1 MAVRTPDSGF
11 ENLERRYESVARLV
25 PYLLLVVP
33 FIPYVLSQAPSAG
46 AIGITAG
53 VAVAAGAWVAW
64 MVVLH
69 PGPPRRPWQGYVYVA
84 GLLVFIAVL
93 TFRSPWFA
101 FFTWIGFLHAG
112 QYLAGAWR
120 WIGCA
125 VVAFFIGMAQSGGFH
140 RPTVALVAIWV
151 LLAGV
156 DMVLIGVF
164 TMLGVK
170 TEEQNKARKQMIAEL
185 AEANH
190 RLEQMIAENTGLQAQ
205 LLTQAREAGAGDERQ
220 RMAREI
226 HDTIAQGLT
235 GIVTQLE
242 AAQQT
247 SNDAERERRID
258 NAKRLARH
266 SLAEARRSVQALR
279 PQALEDSR
287 LPEALADE
295 VARWSVTS
303 GVTGDVETTGEAR
316 ALHPEVE
323 VTLLRVAQEALANVA
338 KHAGASRAG
347 VTLSYMEDVV
357 SLDVRDDGAGFAVTE
372 RNGHLAGETPA
383 AGGFGLIAMRQRVS
397 RLAGQLEIESEPG
410 AGTAVSASLPAIP
423 LGEVRVSQ
431 TIRLLIAD
439 DHPVV
444 RDGLRGIF
452 EASGE
457 FEVAGEA
464 ANGREAVD
472 RAAALHPD
480 VVLMDLRMPVLDGV
494 SAIKLLAEKG
504 IGARVLVLTTFDTD
518 TDVVPAIE
526 AGATGYLL
534 KDSPPDELLRGV
546 RAAARGEA
554 VLSPSVATRLL
565 GQVRQP
571 AREPL
576 SQRELDILGLIAQG
590 CSNREA
596 AARLFISE
604 ATVKT
609 HVLHIYAKLGVN
621 DRAAAVATG
630 FERGLLPR
638 P

>member
-1 MAVRTPDSGF
+1 
-11 ENLERRYESVARLV
+11 
-25 PYLLLVVP
+25 
-33 FIPYVLSQAPSAG
+33 
-46 AIGITAG
+46 
-53 VAVAAGAWVAW
+53 
-64 MVVLH
+64 
-69 PGPPRRPWQGYVYVA
+69 
-84 GLLVFIAVL
+84 VL

-120 WIGCA
+120 WAGCA
-125 VVAFFIGMAQSGGFH
+125 VTAFFIGMAQSGGFH
-140 RPTVALVAIWV
+140 RPTVGLVTIWV

-190 RLEQMIAENTGLQAQ
+190 RLEEMIAENTGLQAQ

-242 AAQQT
+242 AVQQT

-258 NAKRLARH
+258 NAKRLARD

-279 PQALEDSR
+279 PQALENSR

-303 GVTGDVETTGEAR
+303 GVTGDVETTGQAR

-357 SLDVRDDGAGFAVTE
+357 SLDVRDDGAGFAVAPAGE
-372 RNGHLAGETPA
+372 RRTNGRLAGESPA

-423 LGEVRVSQ
+423 LGES
-431 TIRLLIAD
+431 
-439 DHPVV
+439 
-444 RDGLRGIF
+444 
-452 EASGE
+452 
-457 FEVAGEA
+457 
-464 ANGREAVD
+464 
-472 RAAALHPD
+472 
-480 VVLMDLRMPVLDGV
+480 
-494 SAIKLLAEKG
+494 K
-504 IGARVLVLTTFDTD
+504 
-518 TDVVPAIE
+518 
-526 AGATGYLL
+526 
-534 KDSPPDELLRGV
+534 
-546 RAAARGEA
+546 
-554 VLSPSVATRLL
+554 
-565 GQVRQP
+565 
-571 AREPL
+571 
-576 SQRELDILGLIAQG
+576 
-590 CSNREA
+590 
-596 AARLFISE
+596 
-604 ATVKT
+604 
-609 HVLHIYAKLGVN
+609 
-621 DRAAAVATG
+621 
-630 FERGLLPR
+630 
-638 P
+638 